1 MMTDPKTVQ
10 VGVFYKPGEDPNFA
24 FVSDLKKGNSNEL
37 VFKNDGHPGFWV
49 EYNLDPKSFGDL
61 VFPNDETQAL
71 SCAVLHN
78 PNDKCPDTGT
88 WDEFKPHKVKNSN
101 RTLVVRNIN
110 GKLPPG
116 KTEVQF
122 GYALFVT
129 DNANGSGDFHKLD
142 PIGNNQNGPSAFR

>member
-1 MMTDPKTVQ
+1 MADPKTVK
-10 VGVFYKPGEDPNFA
+10 VGVKYKPGYDPNFE
-24 FVSDLKKGNSNEL
+24 FVSALKKGNSNEL
-37 VFKNDGHPGFWV
+37 VFRNEGHPGFWV
-49 EYNLDPKSFGDL
+49 EYDLDPESFGDL

-71 SCAVLHN
+71 SVAVLHQ
-78 PNDKCPDTGT
+78 DSDRCPDVGA

-129 DNANGSGDFHKLD
+129 DNPNGDGTFHKLD
-142 PIGNNQNGPSAFR
+142 PIGTNQNGPSSL